1 MTNERNAA
9 SSACLGGGEAT
20 VGSMQ
25 KKCETA
31 PAIPGAPWTYEA
43 TNDGNAVSSACL
55 GGAQLLLGAG
65 RVERDGTSNAR
76 FRWKGTLPK
85 HLNSWRREPRG
96 RRESATRP
104 MKKIP
109 HRGRVGVCLGRRRVA
124 VLGVLGS
131 GSQSSDGANER
142 AEKGSGLLRVKLT
155 ANYGIST

>member
-9 SSACLGGGEAT
+9 SSACLGGGAAT
-20 VGSMQ
+20 VGSTQ

-31 PAIPGAPWTYEA
+31 PAIPASPWTYEA

-55 GGAQLLLGAG
+55 GGAQLPLGAG
-65 RVERDGTSNAR
+65 RVERDGTNAR
-76 FRWKGTLPK
+76 FRWRGTLLK
-85 HLNSWRREPRG
+85 HLNSWRRELRG

-109 HRGRVGVCLGRRRVA
+109 HRGREGVCLGQRRVA

-131 GSQSSDGANER
+131 GSQSSGGANGL
-142 AEKGSGLLRVKLT
+142 AEKGSALLRVKLI